1 MQIKVSH
8 IEKTFSIT
16 DFENESWAKTED
28 ALIDKYWSG
37 ENAPNGRHFKTK
49 VLWSDSALYVQFEA
63 NQTEPPI
70 VSDMPDLK
78 TKTIGLWDRDVCEIF
93 VAPDIHEPE
102 RYFEFEIA
110 PTGAFV
116 YPDVTV
122 VCGEPA
128 FREGARPD
136 TLTNPTLIV
145 EVLSESTE
153 AFDRGE
159 KFAHYQR
166 LESLQEY
173 VLVSQNGPRIER
185 FTRQPDDQW
194 LLGTAAG
201 LEASVHLASVGC
213 DLALFE
219 VYDRITFAPS
229 PAG

>member
-1 MQIKVSH
+1 MV
-8 IEKTFSIT
+8 
-16 DFENESWAKTED
+16 
-28 ALIDKYWSG
+28 ALARRRFTAQEYLALERTADHKSELING
-37 ENAPNGRHFKTK
+37 EIYAMAGASFAHGRIALNVATALNRQTANTPCQT
-49 VLWSDSALYVQFEA
+49 VGSDTRV
-63 NQTEPPI
+63 
-70 VSDMPDLK
+70 
-78 TKTIGLWDRDVCEIF
+78 
-93 VAPDIHEPE
+93 
-102 RYFEFEIA
+102 EIA

-173 VLVSQNGPRIER
+173 VLVSQTGPRVER
-185 FTRQPDDQW
+185 FARQPDGQW

-201 LEASVHLASVGC
+201 LDANVHLASVGC
-213 DLALFE
+213 DLPLAE
-219 VYDRITFAPS
+219 VYDRIVFAQ
-229 PAG
+229 AG

>member
-1 MQIKVSH
+1 MV
-8 IEKTFSIT
+8 
-16 DFENESWAKTED
+16 
-28 ALIDKYWSG
+28 ALARRRFTAQEYLALERTANHKSELING
-37 ENAPNGRHFKTK
+37 EIYAMAGASFAHGRVALNVATALNSQTANTPCQT
-49 VLWSDSALYVQFEA
+49 VGSDTRV
-63 NQTEPPI
+63 
-70 VSDMPDLK
+70 
-78 TKTIGLWDRDVCEIF
+78 
-93 VAPDIHEPE
+93 
-102 RYFEFEIA
+102 EIA

>member
-93 VAPDIHEPE
+93 VAPDIQEPE

-110 PTGAFV
+110 PTGEWLDLKIHQLPEKRETDFDFTSGMQSAAKIEKNKIIMAMKISWSAFGKTPKV
-116 YPDVTV
+116 NDVWK
-122 VCGEPA
+122 GNL
-128 FREGARPD
+128 FRCVGSGATRGY
-136 TLTNPTLIV
+136 LAWSPTETAKPNFHV
-145 EVLSESTE
+145 PE
-153 AFDRGE
+153 AFGE
-159 KFAHYQR
+159 FKF
-166 LESLQEY
+166 SK
-173 VLVSQNGPRIER
+173 
-185 FTRQPDDQW
+185 
-194 LLGTAAG
+194 
-201 LEASVHLASVGC
+201 
-213 DLALFE
+213 
-219 VYDRITFAPS
+219 
-229 PAG
+229 